1 MSTKVLSHRVPVSL
15 ALAVLVLIFVFA
27 CAKKKPTTVAE
38 KAPPPAAAAPAPA
51 PTAAAPAP
59 APAPD
64 VLAQDLDHLN
74 RAGYLKDAYFDYDRS
89 ELREDAR
96 TALSADAG
104 WLQRYPSVKILIEGH
119 CDDRGT
125 DAYNMALGQ
134 RRASAAEDYLAS
146 LGIDGSRVKVVSYG
160 KERPFCTAE
169 SDPCWQENRRGHVVI
184 TAK

>member
-1 MSTKVLSHRVPVSL
+1 MSRKVLSQRVPVSL
-15 ALAVLVLIFVFA
+15 AVVALVFAPA
-27 CAKKKPTTVAE
+27 CAKKQPTTVAD
-38 KAPPPAAAAPAPA
+38 KTASPPAAAAAPAPA
-51 PTAAAPAP
+51 ASAPAP

-64 VLAQDLDHLN
+64 VLAQDLEHLN

-96 TALSADAG
+96 TTLAADAR

-134 RRASAAEDYLAS
+134 RRASASEEYLAA
-146 LGIDGSRVKVVSYG
+146 LGIDASRVKVVSYG
-160 KERPFCTAE
+160 KERPFCT
-169 SDPCWQENRRGHVVI
+169 SDNDSCWQENRRGHVLI